1 MKINVNDLE
10 KSVGLNRNTLYM
22 KASRDKRVSMSNG
35 EVTRKDAIML
45 LNYYLSNNRYRSCHD
60 NINKELTK
68 LSSVN
73 DDVTDNNKST
83 EGVNR
88 TNKDVTPNNNHGNK
102 VTDDVNAD
110 NNERYTSYEE
120 LPHSN
125 IVINFLEGSIWKG
138 LLAAIAVGVSSFH
151 LFAFIDEATLQNG
164 INIPVYAKWAEAIVV
179 SFIGVTMAV
188 TNRQKKVVLRSGFTS
203 TSGRFD
209 RKEVSVSI
217 ANIWLFVFFALEL
230 LAMLS
235 LWGIIQSDAATLTI
249 LALLVPVSTLSFAH
263 LFLKK

>member
-1 MKINVNDLE
+1 MKINVNELE

-22 KASRDKRVSMSNG
+22 KALRDKRVEMSNG
-35 EVTRKDAIML
+35 EVTAKDAIML
-45 LNYYLSNNRYRSCHD
+45 LNYYLSSDRYKDSHGK
-60 NINKELTK
+60 INKLVTK
-68 LSSVN
+68 LSTTNNPVN
-73 DDVTDNNKST
+73 DSTTVNNNNQQTVTEDDTDNNT
-83 EGVNR
+83 VN
-88 TNKDVTPNNNHGNK
+88 K
-102 VTDDVNAD
+102 
-110 NNERYTSYEE
+110 ESYTSYEE

-125 IVINFLEGSIWKG
+125 IVIEFLQGSIWKG
-138 LLAAIAVGVSSFH
+138 FLAAVAVGVSSVY
-151 LFAFIDEATLQNG
+151 LFNFIDQATIGNG
-164 INIPVYAKWAEAIVV
+164 INIPDVAKWAEAIVV

-188 TNRQKKVVLRSGFTS
+188 TNRAKKIVLRSGYKS

-209 RKEVSVSI
+209 KKEVSISI
-217 ANIWLFVFFALEL
+217 ANLWLFMFFSLEF

>member
-1 MKINVNDLE
+1 MKINVNELE

-22 KASRDKRVSMSNG
+22 KALRDKRVSMSNG
-35 EVTRKDAIML
+35 EVTVEDAIKL
-45 LNYYLSNNRYRSCHD
+45 LNYYLGNDRYKDCHG

-68 LSSVN
+68 LSISNDPVN
-73 DDVTDNNKST
+73 EPTPVNTNNQQTVTDDNTDNNT
-83 EGVNR
+83 VN
-88 TNKDVTPNNNHGNK
+88 K
-102 VTDDVNAD
+102 
-110 NNERYTSYEE
+110 ERYTSYEE

-125 IVINFLEGSIWKG
+125 IVIDFLQGSIWKG
-138 LLAAIAVGVSSFH
+138 FLAAVAVGVSSVY
-151 LFAFIDEATLQNG
+151 LFNFIDQATIGNG
-164 INIPVYAKWAEAIVV
+164 INIPDVAKWAEAIVV

-188 TNRQKKVVLRSGFTS
+188 TNRAKKIVLRSGYKS

-209 RKEVSVSI
+209 KKEVSISI
-217 ANIWLFVFFALEL
+217 ANLWLFMFFSLEF